1 VSAAPLDSAKGRQVD
16 HDLQIQ
22 ISRAHNLQEKCAQ
35 SDLNLDKLRQ
45 LMGAISE
52 EICMTLED
60 MEG

>member
-1 VSAAPLDSAKGRQVD
+1 MSAAPLDSAKGRQVD
-16 HDLQIQ
+16 LDLQIQ
-22 ISRAHNLQEKCAQ
+22 IERAHNLQEKCAQ

-45 LMGAISE
+45 LMSSISE